1 MAAKKSKRSEAVQF
15 GEVVRRLREE
25 RSLTQDQLAERAG
38 ISGTYVGF
46 IERGDSVPTL
56 TVILQIAEA
65 LKVRPAEL
73 LRDF

>member
-1 MAAKKSKRSEAVQF
+1 MAAKKTKRAEAVQF
-15 GEVVRRLREE
+15 GEVVRRCREE
-25 RSLTQDQLAERAG
+25 RGLTQDQLAERAG
-38 ISGTYVGF
+38 ITGTYVGF

-56 TVILQIAEA
+56 TVVLQIAEA

>member
-1 MAAKKSKRSEAVQF
+1 VAAKKKKRSEAVQF
-15 GEVVRRLREE
+15 GEVVRRWREE
-25 RSLTQDQLAERAG
+25 RGLTQDELAERAG

>member
-1 MAAKKSKRSEAVQF
+1 VPRQKIRRPEAEKF
-15 GEVVRRLREE
+15 GAIVRAMREE
-25 RSLTQDQLAERAG
+25 RGLTQDELAERAG

-56 TVILQIAEA
+56 TILLQVAEA

>member
-1 MAAKKSKRSEAVQF
+1 
-15 GEVVRRLREE
+15 
-25 RSLTQDQLAERAG
+25 LTQEQLAEAAG
-38 ISGTYVGF
+38 ISATYVGF

-56 TVILQIAEA
+56 TIMLQIASG